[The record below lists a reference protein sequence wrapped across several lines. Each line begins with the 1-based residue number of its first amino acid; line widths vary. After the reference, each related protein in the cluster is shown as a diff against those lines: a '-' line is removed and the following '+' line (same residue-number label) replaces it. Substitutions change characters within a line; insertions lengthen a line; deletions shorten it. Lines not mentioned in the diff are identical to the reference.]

1 MNHSGQARKQHAWI
15 KRVGWLV
22 VLWTAGVA
30 GLAVVAWL
38 IRVFMNWAGFST

>member
-1 MNHSGQARKQHAWI
+1 MTPAQDHARRPWL

-22 VLWTAGVA
+22 LLWSAGVA
-30 GLAVVAWL
+30 GLGLIAWL